1 MKRLILVR
9 HAKSSWA
16 DPGMA
21 DIDRPLN
28 ERGKRDAPEM
38 GRRLL
43 DRGLKPD
50 LVVSSAARRAR
61 ATARRLAEAL
71 GIERQEILIVERL
84 YEASV
89 ATWLEVIAGLP
100 AAPATVMLVGHN
112 PGLTDLVNRLLVDAR
127 IDNVPTCGVLCA
139 EYPVRSWSAV
149 PASRPTAWSFDYPKN
164 PAP

>member
-1 MKRLILVR
+1 MKRLILCR

-28 ERGKRDAPEM
+28 DRGKRDAPEM
-38 GRRLL
+38 GRRLRE
-43 DRGLKPD
+43 RGVAPD
-50 LVVSSAARRAR
+50 LVVSSGARRAR
-61 ATARRLAEAL
+61 ATARRIAAEL
-71 GIERQEILIVERL
+71 GIDGDAVTIVERL

-89 ATWLEVIAGLP
+89 ATWLAVIGGLP
-100 AAPATVMLVGHN
+100 DSAGTVLLVGHN
-112 PGLTDLVNRLLVDAR
+112 PGLTELANRLLADAR

-139 EYPVRSWSAV
+139 EYPVRAWSAI
-149 PASRPTAWSFDYPKN
+149 PASRPSTWSFDYPKN